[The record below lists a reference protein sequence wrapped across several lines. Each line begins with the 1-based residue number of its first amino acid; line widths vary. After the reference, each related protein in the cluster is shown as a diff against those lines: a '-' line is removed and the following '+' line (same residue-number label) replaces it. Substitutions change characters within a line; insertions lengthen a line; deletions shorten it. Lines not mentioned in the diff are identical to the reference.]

1 MSKLTNIYDWDTDY
15 VRSHIFVDASRVDR
29 LVQALENIKAGIFID
44 CKEDE
49 QQRLIPLA
57 FTMQEW
63 MNQIEWIF
71 SDCVL
76 SEDGEVYL
84 LPSDDLDVDVWKD
97 STQTY
102 MTTFNRDFHYDD
114 DELGHHNIHEHDKIV
129 REIAR
134 SIARDVGV
142 EIDSNA
148 GLE

>member
-1 MSKLTNIYDWDTDY
+1 MSKLTDIYDWDTDY
-15 VRSHIFVDASRVDR
+15 VRSRIFVDASRVDR

-49 QQRLIPLA
+49 QQRLTPLA

-76 SEDGEVYL
+76 SEDRELYL

-114 DELGHHNIHEHDKIV
+114 DKPGHHNIHEHDKIV

-134 SIARDVGV
+134 SIARDLGV